1 MFGIFKTN
9 KKYENVGAAQF
20 DELMREKNSV
30 VLDVRTPEELND
42 GAVPGHKMINFF
54 DPSFQQKVAKLDKS
68 KTYLVYCRS
77 GNRSGN
83 ACKAMGDMGFEKLYN
98 LEGGISAWNRFSAA

>member
-9 KKYENVGAAQF
+9 KNYEDVDAVQF
-20 DELMREKNSV
+20 AEMMKDKNSIV
-30 VLDVRTPEELND
+30 IDVRAPEELSD
-42 GAVPGHKMINFF
+42 GSVPGYKMINYF
-54 DPSFQQKVAKLDKS
+54 DPSFQSKIAQLDKS

-83 ACKAMGDMGFEKLYN
+83 ACKAMAQMGFENLYN
-98 LEGGISAWNRFSAA
+98 LKGGISAWNRFRAA